1 MKIARSNRINFI
13 EYAISLLSN
22 VVFQGVR
29 YMSFGEAVY
38 KASFTIVL
46 AILINLQLGSI
57 LLSLIVGHIGN
68 YILNG
73 QFYVVYRHYS
83 SESTMTM
90 GDLNEYISI
99 INRYINLFKPLDVLV
114 IGSFCKGRMK
124 STSDLDLRIFHKPDL
139 MSSIRAYIMATTLR
153 FMGLFMKFPIDI
165 YCFSDMRFLNV
176 EKIKNYGLVSTWWAS
191 I

>member
-124 STSDLDLRIFHKPDL
+124 STSDLDIPQEYKLLQTSPYNHDNQFHP
-139 MSSIRAYIMATTLR
+139 SYT
-153 FMGLFMKFPIDI
+153 
-165 YCFSDMRFLNV
+165 
-176 EKIKNYGLVSTWWAS
+176 
-191 I
+191 